1 MQRWLKDLCG
11 GKNMIC
17 MKKKSLFVI
26 CISAAVVFA
35 FPNTVH
41 AETINGFTRI
51 DLFVDQGKSP
61 EKWTESGMYQDE
73 NGESYWVGKYD
84 AESDRRTVSTGDK
97 LGYADANMNM
107 VIPLTVKWDKWDTI
121 EDFYKGR
128 AMTNDKVQES
138 EASGKW
144 NVYDT
149 KYLIDVNGNEINKVK
164 LKRHYDNYSEK
175 TDTVITSSGD
185 KYYAALAGFD
195 KPKESTGI
203 DVEVIKYS
211 DGSYYNYFY
220 SFADYPFLIDK
231 YKEGE
236 HGNKLMLTDFD
247 ETGVA
252 ELFCRDTSSWGYHT
266 PIGLGDSGWGYK
278 KNIVLGK
285 ISIWGSVFEK

>member
-1 MQRWLKDLCG
+1 MR
-11 GKNMIC
+11 C
-17 MKKKSLFVI
+17 MKKKSLLVL
-26 CISAAVVFA
+26 CISAAVLFA
-35 FPNTVH
+35 FPNVVR
-41 AETINGFTRI
+41 AETINGYTRLDI
-51 DLFVDQGKSP
+51 SSYYGNPPADWKD
-61 EKWTESGMYQDE
+61 SGMFRDE
-73 NGESYWVGKYD
+73 AGEIYFFGEYD
-84 AESDRRTVSTGDK
+84 AESDRRTVSIGDK

-107 VIPLTVKWDKWDTI
+107 VIPLAVKWDKWDTI

-128 AMTNDKVQES
+128 AMTNKKVQEID
-138 EASGKW
+138 ASGKW

-149 KYLIDVNGNEINKVK
+149 KYLIDVNGNELNKIK
-164 LKRHYDNYSEK
+164 LKRHYSYSEK
-175 TDTVITSSGD
+175 TETVITSNGD
-185 KYYAALAGFD
+185 KYFAGIAGFD
-195 KPKESTGI
+195 KPKESAGI

-236 HGNKLMLTDFD
+236 HGNELMLTDFD

-252 ELFCRDTSSWGYHT
+252 ELYCHDTNSWEYHT
-266 PIGLGDSGWGYK
+266 PIGLGDSGWGYR